1 MLYYVHVVFW
11 AEVCL
16 NSTLAPTLTFRRNP
30 IIVVIRYKFKRL
42 SFNFQSVIT
51 GNNAGKE

>member
-30 IIVVIRYKFKRL
+30 IIVVIKYKFKRL

-51 GNNAGKE
+51 GNNADKE